1 MINVVHVPDI
11 DDGNIPPENENPG
24 KIFGFFWKILK
35 IFSKKDDFP
44 IDKIL
49 LYDTLYIHFKS
60 NRKEQ
65 TPMNTKPTPFR
76 IPPEL
81 KEQAT
86 TKAKKEKRTL
96 ASIVIESLR
105 EYVKQGDL
113 QEQIDELRKRLDE
126 LEKKVQ
132 SIKK

>member
-1 MINVVHVPDI
+1 
-11 DDGNIPPENENPG
+11 
-24 KIFGFFWKILK
+24 
-35 IFSKKDDFP
+35 
-44 IDKIL
+44 
-49 LYDTLYIHFKS
+49 
-60 NRKEQ
+60 
-65 TPMNTKPTPFR
+65 MNTKPTPFR

-81 KEQAT
+81 KEQAA

-96 ASIVIESLR
+96 ASIVIDSLR